1 MGRGIFLKGDF
12 MNIQLLSISDDTR
25 KINKTVNQI
34 TELLPCAV
42 TEDNNSIIS
51 PKMLLKWNVA
61 YIGANYAYI
70 PEFQRYYFI
79 DDISLMTGGNCVI
92 SLSIDVLY
100 TYSAEIMQLKVT
112 AARSSNKYN
121 RYLNDNQQVT
131 TNNPINQ
138 IKQFGGLP
146 FNPALMGS
154 GSRCFLVAL
163 GKSSQGG

>member
-1 MGRGIFLKGDF
+1 MGRGIFVKGDF

-42 TEDNNSIIS
+42 TEDSNSIIS
-51 PKMLLKWNVA
+51 PKMLLKWNTD

-100 TYSAEIMQLKVT
+100 TYATQIMQLKVT

-138 IKQFGGLP
+138 IKKLPNMPFIPAALGG
-146 FNPALMGS
+146 
-154 GSRCFLVAL
+154 GSRCYVVAL
-163 GKSSQGG
+163 GKTSSEG

>member
-1 MGRGIFLKGDF
+1 MQ
-12 MNIQLLSISDDTR
+12 IQLLSISDDTR

-34 TELLPCAV
+34 TELLPCSV
-42 TEDNNSIIS
+42 TEDSNSVLN
-51 PKMLLKWNVA
+51 PKMLLKWNSD

-79 DDISLMTGGNCVI
+79 DDISLNTGGNCVV
-92 SLSIDVLY
+92 SLSVDVLY
-100 TYSAEIMQLKVT
+100 TYAAQIMQMTVT

-138 IKQFGGLP
+138 IKKLPNMPFAPSVMGG
-146 FNPALMGS
+146 S
-154 GSRCFLVAL
+154 SRCYVVAL
-163 GKSSQGG
+163 GKTSGGN

>member
-1 MGRGIFLKGDF
+1 MQ
-12 MNIQLLSISDDTR
+12 IQLLSISDDIR

-42 TEDNNSIIS
+42 TEDSNSILN
-51 PKMLLKWNVA
+51 PRLLLKWNES
-61 YIGANYAYI
+61 YIRANYAYI
-70 PEFQRYYFI
+70 PKFQRYYFI
-79 DDISLMTGGNCVI
+79 DDISLNTGGNCVV
-92 SLSIDVLY
+92 SLSVDVLS
-100 TYSAEIMQLKVT
+100 TYSAQIMQMIVT

-131 TNNPINQ
+131 TNKPINQ

-163 GKSSQGG
+163 GRSSQGVKI

>member
-1 MGRGIFLKGDF
+1 

-42 TEDNNSIIS
+42 TEDSNSVLN
-51 PKMLLKWNVA
+51 PKMLLKWNSN

-79 DDISLMTGGNCVI
+79 DDISLNTGGNCVV
-92 SLSIDVLY
+92 SLSVDVLY
-100 TYSAEIMQLKVT
+100 TYSAQILQMTVT

-138 IKQFGGLP
+138 IKKLPNMPFAPSVMGG
-146 FNPALMGS
+146 S
-154 GSRCFLVAL
+154 SRCYVVAL
-163 GKSSQGG
+163 GKTSGGN

>member
-1 MGRGIFLKGDF
+1 MQV
-12 MNIQLLSISDDTR
+12 QLLSISDDTR

-34 TELLPCAV
+34 TDLLPCAV
-42 TEDNNSIIS
+42 SEDSNSILN
-51 PKMLLKWNVA
+51 PRLLLKWNEN

-79 DDISLMTGGNCVI
+79 DDISLNTGGNCVV
-92 SLSIDVLY
+92 SLSVDVLY
-100 TYSAEIMQLKVT
+100 TYSAQILQMAVT

-138 IKQFGGLP
+138 IKKLPNMP
-146 FNPALMGS
+146 FNPAVMDGS
-154 GSRCFLVAL
+154 YRCYLVAL
-163 GKSSQGG
+163 GKTSTEG

>member
-1 MGRGIFLKGDF
+1 MQ
-12 MNIQLLSISDDTR
+12 IQLLSISDDTR

-42 TEDNNSIIS
+42 TEDSNSILN
-51 PKMLLKWNVA
+51 PRLLLKWNES

-79 DDISLMTGGNCVI
+79 DDISLNTGGNCVV
-92 SLSIDVLY
+92 SLSVDVLY
-100 TYSAEIMQLKVT
+100 TYSAQILQMTVT

-121 RYLNDNQQVT
+121 RYLNDNEQVT
-131 TNNPINQ
+131 TNKPINQ
-138 IKQFGGLP
+138 IKQFGVLP

>member
-1 MGRGIFLKGDF
+1 MQV
-12 MNIQLLSISDDTR
+12 QLLSISDDTR

-42 TEDNNSIIS
+42 TEDSNSILN
-51 PKMLLKWNVA
+51 PRLLLKWNEG

-79 DDISLMTGGNCVI
+79 DDISLNTGGNCVV
-92 SLSIDVLY
+92 SLSVDVLY
-100 TYSAEIMQLKVT
+100 TYAAQIMQLTVT
-112 AARSSNKYN
+112 ASRSSNKYN
-121 RYLNDNQQVT
+121 RYLNDNEQVT
-131 TNNPINQ
+131 TNKPINQ

-146 FNPALMGS
+146 FNPALMGA
-154 GSRCFLVAL
+154 GARCFLVAL

>member
-1 MGRGIFLKGDF
+1 MQV
-12 MNIQLLSISDDTR
+12 QLLSIPDDTR
-25 KINKTVNQI
+25 KINKTVNQV

-42 TEDNNSIIS
+42 TEDSNSILN
-51 PKMLLKWNVA
+51 PRLLLKWNES

-79 DDISLMTGGNCVI
+79 DDISLNTGGNCVV
-92 SLSIDVLY
+92 SLSVDVLY
-100 TYSAEIMQLKVT
+100 TYAAQIMQLKVT

-138 IKQFGGLP
+138 IKKLPNMP
-146 FNPALMGS
+146 FNPAVMDGS
-154 GSRCFLVAL
+154 SRCYLVAL
-163 GKSSQGG
+163 GKTSTEG

>member
-1 MGRGIFLKGDF
+1 MQ
-12 MNIQLLSISDDTR
+12 IQLLSISDDTR

-34 TELLPCAV
+34 TALLPCAV
-42 TEDNNSIIS
+42 TEDSNSILN
-51 PKMLLKWNVA
+51 PKMLLKWNSD

-79 DDISLMTGGNCVI
+79 DDISLNTGGNCVV
-92 SLSIDVLY
+92 SLSVDVLY
-100 TYSAEIMQLKVT
+100 TYSAQILQMTVT

-138 IKQFGGLP
+138 IKKLP
-146 FNPALMGS
+146 NMPFAPSLLAS
-154 GSRCFLVAL
+154 SSRCYLVAL
-163 GKSSQGG
+163 GKTSTGG

>member
-1 MGRGIFLKGDF
+1 MQ
-12 MNIQLLSISDDTR
+12 IQLLSISDDTR
-25 KINKTVNQI
+25 KINKNVNQI
-34 TELLPCAV
+34 TELLLCAV
-42 TEDNNSIIS
+42 TEDSNSILN
-51 PKMLLKWNVA
+51 PRLLLKWNES

-79 DDISLMTGGNCVI
+79 DDISLNTGGNCVV
-92 SLSIDVLY
+92 SLSVDVLY
-100 TYSAEIMQLKVT
+100 TYATQIMQLKVT

-131 TNNPINQ
+131 TNKPINQ
-138 IKQFGGLP
+138 IKQFDGLH

>member
-1 MGRGIFLKGDF
+1 MQ
-12 MNIQLLSISDDTR
+12 IQLLSISDDTR

-42 TEDNNSIIS
+42 TEDSNSILN
-51 PKMLLKWNVA
+51 PRLLLKWNES

-79 DDISLMTGGNCVI
+79 DDISLNTGGNCVV
-92 SLSIDVLY
+92 SLSVDVLY
-100 TYSAEIMQLKVT
+100 TYAAQIMQMTVT
-112 AARSSNKYN
+112 ASRSSNKYN
-121 RYLNDNQQVT
+121 RYLNDNEQVT
-131 TNNPINQ
+131 TNKPINQ
-138 IKQFGGLP
+138 IKQFGEFP

>member
-1 MGRGIFLKGDF
+1 

-42 TEDNNSIIS
+42 TEDSNSVIS
-51 PKMLLKWNVA
+51 PKMLLKWNTG

-100 TYSAEIMQLKVT
+100 TYAAQIMQLKVT

-138 IKQFGGLP
+138 VKQFGGLP
-146 FNPALMGS
+146 FNPALLSS

-163 GKSSQGG
+163 GKSTAGG

>member
-1 MGRGIFLKGDF
+1 MQ
-12 MNIQLLSISDDTR
+12 IQLLSISDDTR

-42 TEDNNSIIS
+42 TEDSNSILN
-51 PKMLLKWNVA
+51 PRLLLKWNEN

-79 DDISLMTGGNCVI
+79 DDISLNTGGNCVV
-92 SLSIDVLY
+92 SLSVDVLY
-100 TYSAEIMQLKVT
+100 TYAAQIMQLTVT
-112 AARSSNKYN
+112 ASRSSNKYN
-121 RYLNDNQQVT
+121 RYLNDNEQVT
-131 TNNPINQ
+131 TNKPINQ

-146 FNPALMGS
+146 FNPALMGA

>member
-1 MGRGIFLKGDF
+1 MQ
-12 MNIQLLSISDDTR
+12 IQLLSISDDTR

-34 TELLPCAV
+34 TALLPCSV
-42 TEDNNSIIS
+42 TEDSNSILN
-51 PKMLLKWNVA
+51 PRLLLKWNSD

-79 DDISLMTGGNCVI
+79 DDISLNTGGNCVI
-92 SLSIDVLY
+92 SLSVDVLY
-100 TYSAEIMQLKVT
+100 TYATQIMQLTVT

-121 RYLNDNQQVT
+121 RYLNDNQQLT

-146 FNPALMGS
+146 FNPAVLNS
-154 GSRCFLVAL
+154 GSRCFLVGL
-163 GKSSQGG
+163 GKSSTGG

>member
-1 MGRGIFLKGDF
+1 

-42 TEDNNSIIS
+42 TEDSNSVLN
-51 PKMLLKWNVA
+51 PKMLLKWNSN

-79 DDISLMTGGNCVI
+79 DDISLNTGGNCVI
-92 SLSIDVLY
+92 SLSVDVLY
-100 TYSAEIMQLKVT
+100 TYSAQILQMTVT

-138 IKQFGGLP
+138 IKKLP
-146 FNPALMGS
+146 NMPFAPSVMDG
-154 GSRCFLVAL
+154 GSRCYLVAL
-163 GKSSQGG
+163 GKTSGGN

>member
-1 MGRGIFLKGDF
+1 MQ
-12 MNIQLLSISDDTR
+12 IQLLSISDDTR
-25 KINKTVNQI
+25 KINKNVNQI
-34 TELLPCAV
+34 TELLLCAV
-42 TEDNNSIIS
+42 TEDSNSILN
-51 PKMLLKWNVA
+51 PRLLLKWNEG

-79 DDISLMTGGNCVI
+79 DDISLNTGGNCVV
-92 SLSIDVLY
+92 SLSVDVLY
-100 TYSAEIMQLKVT
+100 TYATQIMQLKVT

-131 TNNPINQ
+131 TNKPINQ
-138 IKQFGGLP
+138 IKQFDGLH

>member
-1 MGRGIFLKGDF
+1 MQV
-12 MNIQLLSISDDTR
+12 QLLSISDDTR

-42 TEDNNSIIS
+42 TEDSNSILN
-51 PKMLLKWNVA
+51 PRLLLKWNEG

-79 DDISLMTGGNCVI
+79 DDISLNTGGNCVV
-92 SLSIDVLY
+92 SLSVDVLY
-100 TYSAEIMQLKVT
+100 TYATQIMQLTVT
-112 AARSSNKYN
+112 ASRSSNKYN
-121 RYLNDNQQVT
+121 RYLNDNEQVT
-131 TNNPINQ
+131 TNKPINQ

-154 GSRCFLVAL
+154 GSRCILVAL

>member
-1 MGRGIFLKGDF
+1 MQ
-12 MNIQLLSISDDTR
+12 IQLLSISDDTR

-42 TEDNNSIIS
+42 TEDSNSILN
-51 PKMLLKWNVA
+51 PRLLLKWNTG

-79 DDISLMTGGNCVI
+79 DDISLNTGGNCVI
-92 SLSIDVLY
+92 SLSVDVLY
-100 TYSAEIMQLKVT
+100 TYSAQILQMTVT

-138 IKQFGGLP
+138 IKKLPNMPFAPSVMGG
-146 FNPALMGS
+146 
-154 GSRCFLVAL
+154 GSRCYVVAL
-163 GKSSQGG
+163 GKTSGGN

>member
-1 MGRGIFLKGDF
+1 MQ
-12 MNIQLLSISDDTR
+12 IQLLSISDDTR

-42 TEDNNSIIS
+42 TEDSNSILN
-51 PKMLLKWNVA
+51 PRLLLKWNES

-79 DDISLMTGGNCVI
+79 DDISLNTGGNCVI
-92 SLSIDVLY
+92 SLSVDVLY
-100 TYSAEIMQLKVT
+100 TYSAQILQMTVT

-138 IKQFGGLP
+138 IKKLP
-146 FNPALMGS
+146 NMPFSPALLGS
-154 GSRCFLVAL
+154 SSRCYLVGL
-163 GKSSQGG
+163 GKTSTGG

>member
-1 MGRGIFLKGDF
+1 MQ
-12 MNIQLLSISDDTR
+12 IQLLSISDDTR
-25 KINKTVNQI
+25 KINKTVKQI

-42 TEDNNSIIS
+42 TEDSNSILN
-51 PKMLLKWNVA
+51 PRLLLKWNES

-79 DDISLMTGGNCVI
+79 DDISLNTGGNCVV
-92 SLSIDVLY
+92 SLSVDVLY
-100 TYSAEIMQLKVT
+100 TYSAQIMQLTVT
-112 AARSSNKYN
+112 ASRSSNKYN
-121 RYLNDNQQVT
+121 RYLNDNEQVT
-131 TNNPINQ
+131 TNKPINQ